1 VAAHLSRGVSI
12 QKFGPRLKD
21 FVKLG
26 WPRLRIR
33 DGEVQGE
40 IVHVDRFGNL
50 ITNID
55 AESLRVFGDEPCEI
69 LAKRKRLC
77 FIAPC
82 YGAVRAGRPLAV
94 PGSTGFLEIAVNGA
108 SAAAK
113 FSLRL
118 GDQVGV
124 RPRIKSR

>member
-1 VAAHLSRGVSI
+1 MRKRLIVIGNGMAGARLVEDLIQRG
-12 QKFGPRLKD
+12 GR
-21 FVKLG
+21 
-26 WPRLRIR
+26 
-33 DGEVQGE
+33 E
-40 IVHVDRFGNL
+40 RFEM
-50 ITNID
+50 I
-55 AESLRVFGDEPCEI
+55 VFGDEPCEI
-69 LAKRKRLC
+69 LAKRKRIC

-94 PGSTGFLEIAVNGA
+94 PGSTGFLEIAVNGG